1 MCAGGGQ
8 MCWSVKRSLI
18 VRVLELPG
26 LDHEGVQGCTDEA
39 VRVFEELIVQV
50 PSRLAEAQK
59 WGLEG
64 RLKAGFRGQPFTYA
78 AAWHTRTHCCCVLH
92 LTQTVCVASRRSVFM
107 RPATCRQ
114 AGNQSCWW
122 PS

>member
-39 VRVFEELIVQV
+39 GRVFGELIAQV
-50 PSRLAEAQK
+50 PSPLAEAQK
-59 WGLEG
+59 WGLQG
-64 RLKAGFRGQPFTYA
+64 HLMAGGCGQPFT
-78 AAWHTRTHCCCVLH
+78 
-92 LTQTVCVASRRSVFM
+92 
-107 RPATCRQ
+107 
-114 AGNQSCWW
+114 
-122 PS
+122 